1 MRQAEMDYK
10 KLDDTR
16 QNLGET
22 IEKIEENF
30 RESINEVSEFLD
42 EQKSIDYEKMRQQAM
57 QKVHKEELIAAQKQQ
72 QQQQQQKQQQNEQQ
86 QNSVNL
92 KVNKKVYINV

>member
-1 MRQAEMDYK
+1 MDYK

-16 QNLGET
+16 HNLGET

-42 EQKSIDYEKMRQQAM
+42 EQNSIDYDKMRQQAM

-72 QQQQQQKQQQNEQQ
+72 QQQKQQQNEQQ
-86 QNSVNL
+86 PNSVNL
-92 KVNKKVYINV
+92 KINKKVYINVN

>member
-42 EQKSIDYEKMRQQAM
+42 EQNSIDYDKMRQQAM

-72 QQQQQQKQQQNEQQ
+72 QQKQQQNEQQ
-86 QNSVNL
+86 PNSVNL
-92 KVNKKVYINV
+92 KINKKVYINVN